1 VEEQFLARPI
11 SKKNTALVA
20 AGSFVIPYDM
30 RRVLTL
36 PVAVVATAMAALA
49 ADKPPPDDSDV
60 SFDVEPPLLI
70 PNRSDAPLPAKA
82 PATSAPDVDLAR
94 LEKDF
99 ERAKRNAAGI
109 ERFCK
114 IGALSKVE
122 AEQRAL
128 RAIRLESDLA
138 NARLAQA
145 KEELQKEKQ
154 LAAGEISKADLA
166 QAESAVALAIEAAHA
181 TAAKRERAE
190 LEAAEA
196 NVHRQEKLLALGSAR
211 KSDVSRAEQKLA
223 ELKAQKN

>member
-1 VEEQFLARPI
+1 
-11 SKKNTALVA
+11 
-20 AGSFVIPYDM
+20 M

-36 PVAVVATAMAALA
+36 PVAVVATALAALA
-49 ADKPPPDDSDV
+49 ADEPPPADSDV

-70 PNRSDAPLPAKA
+70 PNRSDEPLSASAAATPAQ
-82 PATSAPDVDLAR
+82 DVDLAR
-94 LEKDF
+94 LETNF
-99 ERAKRNAAGI
+99 QRAKRNAAGV

-138 NARLAQA
+138 NARLARA
-145 KEELQKEKQ
+145 KEEMMQKEKQ
-154 LAAGEISKADLA
+154 LAAGEISKQDLT
-166 QAESAVALAIEAAHA
+166 QTESALALAIEAAHGA
-181 TAAKRERAE
+181 AAKRQRAE

>member
-1 VEEQFLARPI
+1 
-11 SKKNTALVA
+11 
-20 AGSFVIPYDM
+20 M
-30 RRVLTL
+30 

-49 ADKPPPDDSDV
+49 ADEPPPDDSDV

-70 PNRSDAPLPAKA
+70 PNRSDEPLPAKA
-82 PATSAPDVDLAR
+82 AATPAQDVDLAR

-99 ERAKRNAAGI
+99 QRAKRNAAGV

-138 NARLAQA
+138 NVRLVQA
-145 KEELQKEKQ
+145 KAELAAQESQ
-154 LAAGEISKADLA
+154 LAAGESTKDELEAAKATLA
-166 QAESAVALAIEAAHA
+166 QLTEAAQIA
-181 TAAKRERAE
+181 AAKRERAE
-190 LEAAEA
+190 LDAAEA
-196 NVHRQEKLLALGSAR
+196 NVRRQEKLLALGSAH
-211 KSDVSRAEQKLA
+211 KSDVNRAQEKLA

>member
-1 VEEQFLARPI
+1 
-11 SKKNTALVA
+11 
-20 AGSFVIPYDM
+20 M

-36 PVAVVATAMAALA
+36 PVAVVAMAMAALA
-49 ADKPPPDDSDV
+49 ADEPPPADADV
-60 SFDVEPPLLI
+60 SFEIEPPLLI
-70 PNRSDAPLPAKA
+70 PNRSDEPLPASAAVA
-82 PATSAPDVDLAR
+82 PAPDVDLAR

-99 ERAKRNAAGI
+99 QRAKRNAAGV

-145 KEELQKEKQ
+145 KEELLQKEKQ
-154 LAAGEISKADLA
+154 LAAGEISKGELA
-166 QAESAVALAIEAAHA
+166 QTESTLALAIEAAHTA
-181 TAAKRERAE
+181 AAKRERAE
-190 LEAAEA
+190 LEAAQA

-223 ELKAQKN
+223 ELKAPKN